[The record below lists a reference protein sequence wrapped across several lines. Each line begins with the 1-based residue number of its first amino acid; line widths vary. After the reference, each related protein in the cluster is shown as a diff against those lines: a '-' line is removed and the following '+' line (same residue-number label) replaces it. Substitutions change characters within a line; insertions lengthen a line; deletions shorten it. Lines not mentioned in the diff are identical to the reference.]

1 MDERGSATPTQPDN
15 GARLTDR
22 VATLEQQVE
31 ELAELVHRSGAA
43 SDAPSSAPRT
53 PDLKAPSASST
64 GTPASNASD
73 ASYSHAPDA
82 SSPQAPDAAPSQ
94 APDASS
100 SQASTA
106 PAHETPAGDDPFWAL
121 RALKERLPAPG
132 GVVYTG
138 NVDVGQGHV
147 EYQWGRP
154 TEHLLAS
161 DWAEHA
167 ESVAALGHPLRL
179 AIMRKLLDAEHTVAQ
194 LVDELELA
202 STGVAYHHLSAL
214 QNGGWVTSP
223 RRGTWTVPVSR
234 VVPLLAIITALEK
247 G

>member
-1 MDERGSATPTQPDN
+1 MDERGSAIPTQPDD

-31 ELAELVHRSGAA
+31 ELAELVNRSGAA
-43 SDAPSSAPRT
+43 SDVLSSAPRT

-64 GTPASNASD
+64 GTPASNA
-73 ASYSHAPDA
+73 
-82 SSPQAPDAAPSQ
+82 PDAAPSQ
-94 APDASS
+94 APDAAP

-138 NVDVGQGHV
+138 SVDVGQGHV

-154 TEHLLAS
+154 TEHLLQS

-167 ESVAALGHPLRL
+167 ESIAALGHPLRL
-179 AIMRKLLDAEHTVAQ
+179 AILRKLLDAEHTVAQ

-214 QNGGWVTSP
+214 QHGGWVTSP

-234 VVPLLAIITALEK
+234 VVPLLTIITALEK

>member
-1 MDERGSATPTQPDN
+1 MDERDSAPPTQPDD
-15 GARLTDR
+15 GAPLKDR
-22 VATLEQQVE
+22 VAKLEQLVE
-31 ELAELVHRSGAA
+31 ELTELVHRSDAA

-64 GTPASNASD
+64 GTPASNA
-73 ASYSHAPDA
+73 
-82 SSPQAPDAAPSQ
+82 PDAAPSQ
-94 APDASS
+94 APDAAPSNAPGAAP

-138 NVDVGQGHV
+138 SVDVGQGHV

-154 TEHLLAS
+154 TEHLLQS

-167 ESVAALGHPLRL
+167 ESIAALGHPLRL
-179 AIMRKLLDAEHTVAQ
+179 AILRKLLDAEHTVAQ

-214 QNGGWVTSP
+214 QHGGWVSSP
-223 RRGTWTVPVSR
+223 RRGTWTVPVGR
-234 VVPLLAIITALEK
+234 VVPLLTIITALEK

>member
-1 MDERGSATPTQPDN
+1 MDERGSATPTQPDD

-64 GTPASNASD
+64 GTPASNTSD
-73 ASYSHAPDA
+73 ASY
-82 SSPQAPDAAPSQ
+82 SQ

-138 NVDVGQGHV
+138 SVDVGQGHV

>member
-1 MDERGSATPTQPDN
+1 MDERDSAPPTQPDE
-15 GARLTDR
+15 GAPLKDR
-22 VATLEQQVE
+22 VAKLEQLVE
-31 ELAELVHRSGAA
+31 ELTELVHRSDAA

-64 GTPASNASD
+64 GTPASSASD
-73 ASYSHAPDA
+73 AP
-82 SSPQAPDAAPSQ
+82 PSQ
-94 APDASS
+94 APDAPPPQASDAPP
-100 SQASTA
+100 SQA
-106 PAHETPAGDDPFWAL
+106 PAGDDPFWAL

-138 NVDVGQGHV
+138 SVDVGQGHV

-154 TEHLLAS
+154 TEHLLQS

-167 ESVAALGHPLRL
+167 ESIAALGHPLRL

-234 VVPLLAIITALEK
+234 VVPLLTIITALEK

>member
-1 MDERGSATPTQPDN
+1 MGDDDATIDPQSDIDPQHEVDQRPDDGASLAERV
-15 GARLTDR
+15 ARLEQLVGELTD
-22 VATLEQQVE
+22 
-31 ELAELVHRSGAA
+31 LVHRS
-43 SDAPSSAPRT
+43 DAVSST
-53 PDLKAPSASST
+53 PDSGPDT
-64 GTPASNASD
+64 PGTLA
-73 ASYSHAPDA
+73 HE
-82 SSPQAPDAAPSQ
+82 SQ
-94 APDASS
+94 TPG
-100 SQASTA
+100 TL
-106 PAHETPAGDDPFWAL
+106 AHETATGDDPFWAL

-138 NVDVGQGHV
+138 SVDVGQGHV

-154 TEHLLAS
+154 TEHLLQS

-167 ESVAALGHPLRL
+167 ESIAALGHPLRL
-179 AIMRKLLDAEHTVAQ
+179 AIMRRLLDAEHTVAQ

-214 QNGGWVTSP
+214 QSGGWVTSP
-223 RRGTWTVPVSR
+223 RRGTWTVPVGR